1 MLMGGGRFL
10 LESAIF
16 GREAFCGGD
25 GVAVEF
31 GGELG
36 LAVVAAAVEDGDG
49 DAVADEGAE
58 EDFVAAL
65 DVFEGEVHLAEAVV
79 AVVVRAG
86 DPDDEV
92 RGEGIESAGEG

>member
-1 MLMGGGRFL
+1 M
-10 LESAIF
+10 
-16 GREAFCGGD
+16 
-25 GVAVEF
+25 EF

-92 RGEGIESAGEG
+92 RGEGIESAGEGGEELFEVHFTFDVADGLDVE